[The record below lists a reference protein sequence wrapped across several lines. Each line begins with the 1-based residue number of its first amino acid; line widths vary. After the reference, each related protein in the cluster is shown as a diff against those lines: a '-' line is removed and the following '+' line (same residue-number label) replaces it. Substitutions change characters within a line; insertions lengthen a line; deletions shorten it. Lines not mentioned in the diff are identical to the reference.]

1 MQPGHIR
8 LFFLR
13 MTMGDP
19 LCLPKQVL
27 AEMALVPPLR
37 PLGKVQG
44 KQE

>member
-1 MQPGHIR
+1 ME
-8 LFFLR
+8 
-13 MTMGDP
+13 DP

-27 AEMALVPPLR
+27 VQMALVPPVQAELR